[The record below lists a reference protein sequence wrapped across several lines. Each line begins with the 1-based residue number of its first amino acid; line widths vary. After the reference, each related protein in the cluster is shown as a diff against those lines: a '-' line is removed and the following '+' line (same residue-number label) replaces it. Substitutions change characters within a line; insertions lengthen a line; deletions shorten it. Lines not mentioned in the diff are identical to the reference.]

1 MNKRASDVKFLS
13 IASECLKA
21 LAHPVRLRVL
31 FLLETE
37 RLTVGEIAKECGVV
51 SHVASEHLRLMH
63 RCGILS
69 REKDG
74 QKTYYQI
81 CESHVHAILDCMR
94 NKFSE
99 NLSCSIIKFNLYE
112 KSNRSRTPT
121 NRTIHLIDVRTPANG
136 SCRGCYQSSH
146 GIT

>member
-1 MNKRASDVKFLS
+1 MNEVPDIKFLS

-51 SHVASEHLRLMH
+51 SHVASEHLRLMQ

-81 CESHVHAILDCMR
+81 CESHVYEILECLR
-94 NKFSE
+94 NKFLE
-99 NLSCSIIKFNLYE
+99 NS
-112 KSNRSRTPT
+112 
-121 NRTIHLIDVRTPANG
+121 PA
-136 SCRGCYQSSH
+136 R
-146 GIT
+146 

>member
-1 MNKRASDVKFLS
+1 M
-13 IASECLKA
+13 
-21 LAHPVRLRVL
+21 L

-37 RLTVGEIAKECGVV
+37 RLTVGEIAKECDVL

-81 CESHVHAILDCMR
+81 CEKHVHAILDCVR
-94 NKFSE
+94 NKFLEIS
-99 NLSCSIIKFNLYE
+99 
-112 KSNRSRTPT
+112 
-121 NRTIHLIDVRTPANG
+121 PA
-136 SCRGCYQSSH
+136 Q
-146 GIT
+146 

>member
-1 MNKRASDVKFLS
+1 MNKVPDIKFLS

-51 SHVASEHLRLMH
+51 SHVASEHLRLMQ

-94 NKFSE
+94 NKFSGI
-99 NLSCSIIKFNLYE
+99 S
-112 KSNRSRTPT
+112 PT
-121 NRTIHLIDVRTPANG
+121 R
-136 SCRGCYQSSH
+136 
-146 GIT
+146 

>member
-1 MNKRASDVKFLS
+1 MNKVPDIKFLS

-37 RLTVGEIAKECGVV
+37 RLSVGEIAKECGVV
-51 SHVASEHLRLMH
+51 SHVASEHLRLMQ

-99 NLSCSIIKFNLYE
+99 ISPS
-112 KSNRSRTPT
+112 
-121 NRTIHLIDVRTPANG
+121 
-136 SCRGCYQSSH
+136 Q
-146 GIT
+146 

>member
-1 MNKRASDVKFLS
+1 MKVVICKNRNITIYMKKMPDIKFLS
-13 IASECLKA
+13 VASECLKA

-51 SHVASEHLRLMH
+51 SNVASEHLRLMQ

-81 CESHVHAILDCMR
+81 CESQVYEILECMR
-94 NKFSE
+94 NKFLEIS
-99 NLSCSIIKFNLYE
+99 
-112 KSNRSRTPT
+112 
-121 NRTIHLIDVRTPANG
+121 PA
-136 SCRGCYQSSH
+136 R
-146 GIT
+146 

>member
-1 MNKRASDVKFLS
+1 MNLNLAVRSPSFKKSKKSFRFEINEYRNITIYMNKVPDIKFLS

-37 RLTVGEIAKECGVV
+37 RLSVGEIAKECGVV

-99 NLSCSIIKFNLYE
+99 IS
-112 KSNRSRTPT
+112 
-121 NRTIHLIDVRTPANG
+121 PA
-136 SCRGCYQSSH
+136 Q
-146 GIT
+146 

>member
-1 MNKRASDVKFLS
+1 MNNMPDIKFLS
-13 IASECLKA
+13 VASECLKA

-37 RLTVGEIAKECGVV
+37 RLTVGEIAKECDVV

-69 REKDG
+69 WEKDG

-94 NKFSE
+94 TKFTE
-99 NLSCSIIKFNLYE
+99 NE
-112 KSNRSRTPT
+112 TSNR
-121 NRTIHLIDVRTPANG
+121 
-136 SCRGCYQSSH
+136 
-146 GIT
+146 

>member
-1 MNKRASDVKFLS
+1 MNLNLVVRSPSVKKIKQIISVEINEYRNITIYMNKVPDIKFLS
-13 IASECLKA
+13 VASECLKA

-31 FLLETE
+31 FLLESE

-51 SHVASEHLRLMH
+51 SHVASEHLRLMQ

-94 NKFSE
+94 NKFLEIS
-99 NLSCSIIKFNLYE
+99 
-112 KSNRSRTPT
+112 
-121 NRTIHLIDVRTPANG
+121 PA
-136 SCRGCYQSSH
+136 H
-146 GIT
+146 

>member
-1 MNKRASDVKFLS
+1 MNKVPDTKFLS
-13 IASECLKA
+13 VASECLKA

-31 FLLETE
+31 FLLETQ

-51 SHVASEHLRLMH
+51 SHVASEHLRLMQ

-94 NKFSE
+94 NKFLE
-99 NLSCSIIKFNLYE
+99 I
-112 KSNRSRTPT
+112 
-121 NRTIHLIDVRTPANG
+121 
-136 SCRGCYQSSH
+136 SH
-146 GIT
+146 IR

>member
-1 MNKRASDVKFLS
+1 MNLDFVVGSPSVKKIKNVISVENYKYRAISIFMNEVPDIKFLS
-13 IASECLKA
+13 VASECLKA

-37 RLTVGEIAKECGVV
+37 RLTVGEIAKECDVV
-51 SHVASEHLRLMH
+51 SHVASEHLRLMQ

-94 NKFSE
+94 NKFLEIS
-99 NLSCSIIKFNLYE
+99 
-112 KSNRSRTPT
+112 
-121 NRTIHLIDVRTPANG
+121 PA
-136 SCRGCYQSSH
+136 Q
-146 GIT
+146 